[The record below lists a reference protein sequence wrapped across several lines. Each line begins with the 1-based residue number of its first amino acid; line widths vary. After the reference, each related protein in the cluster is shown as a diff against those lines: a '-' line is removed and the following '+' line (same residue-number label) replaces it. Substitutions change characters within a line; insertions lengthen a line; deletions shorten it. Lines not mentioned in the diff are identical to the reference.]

1 LDLLYPKGG
10 ETFQAEAKL
19 FAVNA
24 RLILAV
30 TLPLL
35 LSSLVNVFLQ
45 FSNTYFMGHTSATAL
60 YFVSL
65 YIPIS
70 FFLLAIVE
78 GICVTNQVVVAKK
91 TGQDSL
97 IEVPAVS
104 YSLALTGILILALLA
119 GACYAWG
126 EKLAPYLFAVDPILA
141 TKFAT
146 FLSAML
152 AASALTIP
160 GMILDSTIRGMG
172 RTGLAFALLLGYAV
186 VYIGLLYHFTHNLGM
201 HEIAIPYA
209 IAISSLFFF
218 VATIIGIR
226 AITKGRVHAWNF
238 FLHPEAFIMLRY
250 VGVPVALSHMLIFVS
265 TFFYNL
271 ILAPFGVDVVSG
283 FGVAFRIQTLVI
295 LPALT
300 FGEGISILMN
310 QKMGAGRAKD
320 AFGIFKTGLILCFS
334 FYVIVSLGISLSAA
348 QLPTLITSDPTV
360 LREAITYLSS
370 VAPTYCWMGVLLT
383 VLLVLEQT
391 DNGFRA
397 FALNLIYFATVIA
410 VGGWLTAKWN
420 DPRYFY
426 QTIAWGNVSG
436 LLVIAWELRR
446 QKAKFERMPALV
458 SGLAPA

>member
-1 LDLLYPKGG
+1 
-10 ETFQAEAKL
+10 L

-35 LSSLVNVFLQ
+35 LSSLVNVFIQ
-45 FSNTYFMGHTSATAL
+45 FSNTYFMGHASATAL

-65 YIPIS
+65 YIPVS

-91 TGQDSL
+91 TGQQNL
-97 IEVPAVS
+97 VEVPAVS
-104 YSLALTGILILALLA
+104 YSLALTGMGILAVLA
-119 GACYAWG
+119 GVCYAWG
-126 EKLAPYLFAVDPILA
+126 EELAPTLFAMDPVLA
-141 TKFAT
+141 KEFVS

-172 RTGLAFALLLGYAV
+172 RTGLAFGLLLGFAF
-186 VYIGLLYHFTHNLGM
+186 VYLGLLYYFTHNLGL
-201 HEIAIPYA
+201 HELAIPYA
-209 IAISSLFFF
+209 TALASLFFF
-218 VATIIGIR
+218 AATILGIR
-226 AITKGRVHAWNF
+226 AIAKGRLHEWSF
-238 FLHPEAFIMLRY
+238 FFHPEAFIMLRY
-250 VGVPVALSHMLIFVS
+250 VGVPVALSHLLIFVS
-265 TFFYNL
+265 TFFYNH

-310 QKMGAGRAKD
+310 QRMGAGRPKD
-320 AFGIFKTGLILCFS
+320 AFALFKTGLVLCFS
-334 FYVIVSLGISLSAA
+334 LYAIVSLGISLSAA
-348 QLPTLITSDPTV
+348 QLPALITSDPKI
-360 LREAITYLSS
+360 LREAIAYLSS

-397 FALNLIYFATVIA
+397 FALNLVYFAAVIA
-410 VGGWLTAKWN
+410 VGGWLTARWN
-420 DPRYFY
+420 APHYFY

-446 QKAKFERMPALV
+446 QKAKFERITQHHRQGSAE
-458 SGLAPA
+458 LAPA